1 VSAVLDARGG
11 FSGDAAVRPAYEPKG
26 AHPPPDDDAWSAP
39 GVPDDI
45 CAKFSALPGAPRD
58 TFTSPIKPDADPRKW
73 IGMLLVALRMN
84 GWTLL
89 EAIALAPAFP
99 LGFGR
104 LGPHS
109 AKVFAELWAERDKEE
124 AEREREKHPYPGLAE
139 ALSAASWLQR
149 TDPPSDRLLG
159 DLITTTIR
167 VFLVGLTGLGKTMLG
182 LAIGIAMALGLPFCH
197 WRTHRPA
204 RVLYI
209 DGEMPVELIIQ
220 RTRDAARRAGKGDT
234 IPNLMIY
241 SVEDAEKWAEQ
252 WPELGIIE
260 PLNTEAGHE
269 FIYRLCDATKPDVV
283 IFDNVQS
290 LILGVQKEEETW
302 AGVNPMLQGLTK
314 RHIGQ
319 VYLDHAN
326 QSGRQYGTITKGWR
340 ADAVGIMSPPDVA
353 PDDPDETAF
362 VLTFDPAQHGKCR
375 RRTPENWQDFATRIF
390 RLRGDEWSSEPVTA
404 TSQSTTD
411 RRFGK
416 LGPDAKEMYRIIQ
429 NLLAAGQGEQVKP
442 DPDMAPLLAV
452 RRKTVRTA
460 CINAGWFPEPELVS
474 SLVSSGLTQKGYDRE
489 DRALKALKH
498 KDLIGSTREWVWL
511 L

>member
-1 VSAVLDARGG
+1 MSAVLDARGG
-11 FSGDAAVRPAYEPKG
+11 FSGDAVVELAWKG
-26 AHPPPDDDAWSAP
+26 NGADPPPCD
-39 GVPDDI
+39 VPDDI
-45 CAKFSALPGAPRD
+45 WAKLEVLPGAPRD
-58 TFTSPIKPDADPRKW
+58 TFAAPIQPDADPRKH
-73 IGMLLVALRMN
+73 IDMLLVALRMH
-84 GWTLL
+84 GWKLL
-89 EAIALAPAFP
+89 ETIALAPAFP
-99 LGFGR
+99 LGFGK
-104 LGPHS
+104 LGQHS

-139 ALSAASWLQR
+139 ALSATSWLQR
-149 TDPPSDRLLG
+149 TDPPPDRLLG

-182 LAIGIAMALGLPFCH
+182 LAIGIVMALGQPFCH

-241 SVEDAEKWAEQ
+241 SVEDAEKWAER
-252 WPELGIIE
+252 WPELGVIE

-314 RHIGQ
+314 RRIGQ

-375 RRTPENWQDFATRIF
+375 RRTPENWQDFATCIF
-390 RLRGDEWSSEPVTA
+390 RLRGDEWSSEPAGTA
-404 TSQSTTD
+404 NRSADD

-416 LGPDAKEMYRIIQ
+416 LGPDAKEMFRTIQ
-429 NLLAAGQGEQVKP
+429 NLLAAGRGEQVVP
-442 DPDMAPLLAV
+442 DVDYSPVEAV
-452 RRKTVRTA
+452 SRSILRGA
-460 CINAGWFPEPELVS
+460 LIDGGWFPESDFDQKLATK
-474 SLVSSGLTQKGYDRE
+474 LASSGRGHDRE
-489 DRALKALKH
+489 NKTLKRLKD
-498 KDLIGSTREWVWL
+498 KDLVAYTRQWIWL
-511 L
+511 P